1 VPHSGITIDEENL
14 MNKLMA
20 AVVASTFA
28 FASMSTIAADTT
40 KKDELTVEQRAEMRA
55 RADQMK
61 MQRGNTPVQEPVKD
75 KVERKAHKAK
85 HSAVHFTHKTKKTAK
100 REARKARG
108 QA

>member
-1 VPHSGITIDEENL
+1 MRGITIDEENL

-20 AVVASTFA
+20 ALVASTFA

-61 MQRGNTPVQEPVKD
+61 QRGNTPVQEPVKD

-85 HSAVHFTHKTKKTAK
+85 HSAVHLTHKTKKAAK

-108 QA
+108 HA